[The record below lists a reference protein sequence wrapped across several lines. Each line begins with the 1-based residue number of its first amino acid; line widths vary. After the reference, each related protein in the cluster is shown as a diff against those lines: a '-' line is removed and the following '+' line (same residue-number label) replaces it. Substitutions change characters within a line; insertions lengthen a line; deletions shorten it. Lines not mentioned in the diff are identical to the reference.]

1 MAYLLAKDPSG
12 VEKRYELSS
21 NQVIILGRSQERC
34 TIVLPGK
41 AVSSIHATM
50 QRVNGEWIFKDL
62 SSTNGSRI
70 NGKEAVPETEI
81 HVYRGDV
88 LAFADYSV
96 TLEGGDV
103 LPRRAEGLPDAAP
116 AGIKPIAVPGRHEG
130 NTVIIPPVQKP
141 AAPTP
146 APAPM
151 ALEESQGPKIA
162 PLSIGA
168 KGPAHMPGQFQK
180 KKSGAK
186 LWIAAI
192 VVVGIIAAALIFLLA
207 R

>member
-12 VEKRYELSS
+12 VEKRFELPS

-81 HVYRGDV
+81 HVYRNDV
-88 LAFADYSV
+88 IAFADYSV

-116 AGIKPIAVPGRHEG
+116 AGIKPIAIPGRHEG
-130 NTVIIPPVQKP
+130 NTVIIPPVKKP
-141 AAPTP
+141 AAAP
-146 APAPM
+146 APAPVP
-151 ALEESQGPKIA
+151 LSDGQGPKIA
-162 PLSIGA
+162 PLAAGA
-168 KGPAHMPGQFQK
+168 GGAAHMPGSFQK
-180 KKSGAK
+180 KKSGGK

-192 VVVGIIAAALIFLLA
+192 ILVGIIAAALIFLLA